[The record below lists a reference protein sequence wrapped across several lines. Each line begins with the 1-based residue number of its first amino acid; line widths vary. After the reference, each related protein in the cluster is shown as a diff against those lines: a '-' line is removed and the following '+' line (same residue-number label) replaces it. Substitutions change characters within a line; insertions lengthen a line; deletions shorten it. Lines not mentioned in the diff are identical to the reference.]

1 MIENTYKVAGMSC
14 AHCKAAVEEELGKVP
29 GIERSLADIDA
40 NTVEM
45 RYDENVVAV
54 DDVRDAIERAGYAL
68 VL

>member
-1 MIENTYKVAGMSC
+1 MIEGTYKVEGMSC
-14 AHCKAAVEEELGKVP
+14 AHCKAAVEKELGKVP

-45 RYDENVVAV
+45 RYDENLVAV